1 MATICTLSL
10 YQEMSGVTLE
20 RETRKSIRRRNMTI
34 QLKEGGRNMK
44 SNIVWNEM
52 VCAEVALVCNHD
64 FRFRS
69 WYKFFLQDTFLET
82 FPNIFFFYSLL
93 YQGPGWTFAN
103 ALSCCL
109 SRWKKKMIL
118 SPSLLIVIKVHVATR
133 FKERKGCWMKQGPKN
148 YQVIWLFCAVN
159 I

>member
-10 YQEMSGVTLE
+10 YQEMSGVSLE
-20 RETRKSIRRRNMTI
+20 RETGTSIRRRNMTI

-69 WYKFFLQDTFLET
+69 WYKFFLLDTFLET

-133 FKERKGCWMKQGPKN
+133 FKERKGCWVKQGPKN

>member
-10 YQEMSGVTLE
+10 YQEMSGVSLE
-20 RETRKSIRRRNMTI
+20 RETGTSIRRRNMTI
-34 QLKEGGRNMK
+34 QLKEEGRNMK

-52 VCAEVALVCNHD
+52 VCAEVALVWNHD
-64 FRFRS
+64 FRFRF
-69 WYKFFLQDTFLET
+69 WHKFFLLDTFLET
-82 FPNIFFFYSLL
+82 FPNIFYSFL
-93 YQGPGWTFAN
+93 YQGPGGTFAN

-118 SPSLLIVIKVHVATR
+118 SPSLLVVIKVYVATR
-133 FKERKGCWMKQGPKN
+133 FKKRKGCWVKQGPKN
-148 YQVIWLFCAVN
+148 YQVIWLFCALN